1 MWQVYPLGFAGVPV
15 REPVDPAPRLGTA
28 EDWQSLVAACDE
40 RGIAVILNGVFSHVA
55 DVMRYWLDQGAT
67 GWRLDAAYSVDS
79 EFWRE
84 VLHQVHTTHPTPSFL
99 TK

>member
-1 MWQVYPLGFAGVPV
+1 MDRMPHSDTRAWDPTTIMWQVYPLGFAGAPV

-55 DVMRYWLDQGAT
+55 DVMRY
-67 GWRLDAAYSVDS
+67 
-79 EFWRE
+79 
-84 VLHQVHTTHPTPSFL
+84 
-99 TK
+99 

>member
-1 MWQVYPLGFAGVPV
+1 MPV

-55 DVMRYWLDQGAT
+55 DVMRY
-67 GWRLDAAYSVDS
+67 
-79 EFWRE
+79 
-84 VLHQVHTTHPTPSFL
+84 
-99 TK
+99 